1 MTLRIAIQMDPLERV
16 NIDGDTTFALAEVA
30 QARGH
35 QIFVYGVSDLA
46 WTEGRV
52 TARVRPA
59 KVQRV
64 RETPGLFGEAVTLD
78 LARDTDVILMRQDP
92 PFDMGYITACHLL
105 EEVSGQTLV
114 LNDPAGVRSSP
125 EKIFPLMFPD
135 IMPPTL
141 VTRDRAVID
150 AFRAKHHD
158 IIVKPLYGHGGAGV
172 FRLTEADSNL
182 DSLLELFLGRSGE
195 PVMVQAFLPA
205 VADGD
210 KRIILIDGEPVG
222 AINRKPKAGQVR
234 SNLVVGGTAEAT
246 ELSAADKHICARIGP
261 ELKRRGLMLT
271 GIDVIGGRLTEVN
284 VTSPTGLQALKR
296 LSGIDAVAKFWDVVE
311 TKLAARALQPQT

>member
-1 MTLRIAIQMDPLERV
+1 MTLRIAIQMDPLEQV

-30 QARGH
+30 QARGAE
-35 QIFVYGVSDLA
+35 IFVYGPSDLSFR
-46 WTEGRV
+46 EGRV
-52 TARVRPA
+52 TAWARPA

-64 RETPGLFGEAVTLD
+64 RETPGIFGPARTLD
-78 LARDTDVILMRQDP
+78 IARDVDVVLMRQDP
-92 PFDMGYITACHLL
+92 PFDMAYITACHLL
-105 EEVSGQTLV
+105 EIVTNQTLV

-125 EKIFPLMFPD
+125 EKIFPLLFPE

-141 VTRDRAVID
+141 VSRDRQVID
-150 AFRAKHHD
+150 AFREEYQD

-172 FRLTEADSNL
+172 FRLQYEDSNL
-182 DSLLELFLGRSGE
+182 DSLLELFFSRSPE

-205 VADGD
+205 VSEGD

-222 AINRKPKAGQVR
+222 AINRRPKTGQVR

-246 ELSAADKHICARIGP
+246 ELSGADRNICEAIGP
-261 ELKRRGLMLT
+261 ELRRRGLTLT

-296 LSGIDAVAKFWDVVE
+296 LSGIDAAAKFWDVVQA
-311 TKLAARALQPQT
+311 KLAVG

>member
-30 QARGH
+30 QARGAE
-35 QIFVYGVSDLA
+35 IFVYGPGELSFR
-46 WTEGRV
+46 EGRV
-52 TARVRPA
+52 TAWARPA

-64 RETPGLFGEAVTLD
+64 RETPGLFGPARTLD
-78 LARDTDVILMRQDP
+78 IARDVDVVLMRQDP
-92 PFDMGYITACHLL
+92 PFDMAYITACHLL
-105 EEVSGQTLV
+105 EIVTNQTLV

-125 EKIFPLMFPD
+125 EKIFPLLFPE

-141 VTRDRAVID
+141 VSRDRQAID
-150 AFRAKHHD
+150 AFREEYRD
-158 IIVKPLYGHGGAGV
+158 IIVKPLFGHGGAGV
-172 FRLTEADSNL
+172 FRLQYEDSNL
-182 DSLLELFLGRSGE
+182 DSLLELFFSRSPE

-205 VADGD
+205 VSEGD
-210 KRIILIDGEPVG
+210 KRIILIDGEPAG
-222 AINRKPKAGQVR
+222 AINRRPKAGQVR

-246 ELSAADKHICARIGP
+246 ELSGADRNICEAIGP
-261 ELKRRGLMLT
+261 ELRRRGLMLT

-296 LSGIDAVAKFWDVVE
+296 LSGIDAAAKFWDVVQA
-311 TKLAARALQPQT
+311 KLAVG

>member
-1 MTLRIAIQMDPLERV
+1 VTLRVAIQMDPLERV
-16 NIDGDTTFALAEVA
+16 VIDGDTSFALAETA
-30 QARGH
+30 QARGASL
-35 QIFVYGVSDLA
+35 FVYSPGDLA
-46 WTEGRV
+46 WTEGRL
-52 TARVRPA
+52 TAQARPA
-59 KVQRV
+59 RVQRV
-64 RETPGLFGEAVTLD
+64 HGTPGVFGDALTLD
-78 LARDTDVILMRQDP
+78 LAKDVDVILMRQDP

-105 EEVSGQTLV
+105 EAISGETLV

-125 EKIFPLMFPD
+125 EKIFPLMFPQ

-150 AFRAKHHD
+150 GFRETHRD

-172 FRLTEADSNL
+172 FRLTHEDSNL
-182 DSLLELFLGRSGE
+182 DSLLELFLSRSGE

-205 VADGD
+205 VMDGD
-210 KRIILIDGEPVG
+210 KRIILIDGEPAG

-246 ELSAADKHICARIGP
+246 QLSEADKHICDTIGP
-261 ELKRRGLMLT
+261 ELKRRGLVLA

-296 LSGIDAVAKFWDVVE
+296 LSGIDATAKFWDVVE
-311 TKLAARALQPQT
+311 RKLAAR

>member
-16 NIDGDTTFALAEVA
+16 NIDGDTTFALAEAA
-30 QARGH
+30 QARGYLLH
-35 QIFVYGVSDLA
+35 VYGPHDLA
-46 WTEGRV
+46 WTSGRL
-52 TARVRPA
+52 TARARPA
-59 KVQRV
+59 RVQRV
-64 RETPGLFGEAVTLD
+64 RETPGLFGETVTLD
-78 LARDTDVILMRQDP
+78 LARDTDVVLMRQDP

-105 EEVSGQTLV
+105 ESVSGETLV

-150 AFRAKHHD
+150 AFRAEHRD

-172 FRLTEADSNL
+172 FRLTWEDPNL
-182 DSLLELFLGRSGE
+182 DSLLEMFLSRSGE

-205 VADGD
+205 VSEGD

-222 AINRKPKAGQVR
+222 AINRRPKSGQVR

-246 ELSAADKHICARIGP
+246 TLSAADRAICARIGP

-284 VTSPTGLQALKR
+284 VTSPTGLQALRR
-296 LSGIDAVAKFWDVVE
+296 LSGIDAAANFWDVVE
-311 TKLAARALQPQT
+311 QKLAARGP

>member
-1 MTLRIAIQMDPLERV
+1 MTLQIAIQMDPLERV

-30 QARGH
+30 QARGYCL
-35 QIFVYGVSDLA
+35 FVYGPQDLA
-46 WTEGRV
+46 WTEGRL

-64 RETPGLFGEAVTLD
+64 QGTPGLFGESQTLD
-78 LARDTDVILMRQDP
+78 LAKETDVILMRQDP

-105 EEVSGQTLV
+105 EAVSGETLV

-141 VTRDRAVID
+141 VTRDRAAID
-150 AFRAKHHD
+150 AFRTEHRD

-172 FRLTEADSNL
+172 FRLTWEDPNL
-182 DSLLELFLGRSGE
+182 DSLLEMFLSRSGE

-205 VADGD
+205 VSEGD

-222 AINRKPKAGQVR
+222 AINRKPKSGQVR

-246 ELSAADKHICARIGP
+246 ELSAADQAICQRIGP

-296 LSGIDAVAKFWDVVE
+296 LSGIDAAAKFWDVVE
-311 TKLAARALQPQT
+311 RKLAARGP